1 LDGQRAEDC
10 HDRGKVLASAF
21 DDSSSIFEAILV
33 SKTLYFSFQAFSSN
47 FVEQGPI
54 SSALHLFGVTANDV
68 LGGLTDVS
76 SH

>member
-1 LDGQRAEDC
+1 MIEEIVRKE
-10 HDRGKVLASAF
+10 
-21 DDSSSIFEAILV
+21 
-33 SKTLYFSFQAFSSN
+33 